1 MASAEVRE
9 VNAVIGINGYA
20 SWPRPFRKGIFL
32 DLHRLRIDARHL
44 ICRKLAKHGNALV
57 VDGDPVGMR
66 ILRWRTLQIDFPAA
80 WIQSAH
86 HIGHL
91 KREPQHALAIK
102 HGRVWILALWIGDLV
117 FRYGSRPGVELAD
130 VTLEISREPDI
141 SVAIGNQSMWSG
153 VFHLQRVLFERA
165 ALRIQPPD
173 LAHHLFRKPQRPVS
187 ADRRIMRMRA
197 FRGHIPFPD
206 RHFELADFG
215 RGPRSAQRVS
225 NSKAENCAAQNNL
238 SSSSHLD
245 LLDRIPS
252 RGALGSIAFSPLWFL
267 SRKLCPIFVCQ
278 FKGSLHW
285 PNGLYDYDDV
295 EVFDLTYAFG
305 RANVAWLT

>member
-9 VNAVIGINGYA
+9 VNAVIGINGYS

-44 ICRKLAKHGNALV
+44 ICRKLAKNGNALV

-91 KREPQHALAIK
+91 QREPKHALAIK
-102 HGRVWILALWIGDLV
+102 HGGVRVLALWIGNLV
-117 FRYGSRPGVELAD
+117 FRYGSRSRVELAD
-130 VTLEISREPDI
+130 ITPEISREPDI
-141 SVAIGNQSMWSG
+141 SFAIGNQSMRPR
-153 VFHLQRVLFERA
+153 VFHFQRILLERA

-252 RGALGSIAFSPLWFL
+252 RGAL
-267 SRKLCPIFVCQ
+267 VCIS
-278 FKGSLHW
+278 KTSSDANCSL
-285 PNGLYDYDDV
+285 G
-295 EVFDLTYAFG
+295 A
-305 RANVAWLT
+305 